1 MLDERCV
8 GRQDFWSD
16 PLNQYTPR
24 KNIIFEPTM
33 EMTSA
38 TSGHVSSKSTT
49 HHRST
54 NRPKS
59 GWADWEMAVD
69 LDTIQSHMPDA
80 SNTST
85 LSLAQ
90 AVASFSRSELRWEL
104 AIIAAAVALLTVAL
118 AAIALFFFRR
128 RTRDL
133 TLVYVGVFSILYAVR
148 LLVSRPSFRAL
159 FDESRIFWAYADWVI
174 TCTIILP
181 LGLFLYQVADE
192 QLRKFL
198 RWLLAA
204 PTAFAIFGILAAALG
219 VSLAKLSFENNFVV
233 LGTLAATALFLVAS
247 KWRPGPRQHSS
258 REFRV
263 FVAGF
268 LVWMLFVVH
277 ANLLGLKILTGH
289 NVEFLGFLVF
299 VAGLGYISAYRTFAN
314 EERLIA
320 INKELEIARRIQSS
334 TLPQGVPTLAG
345 LEIAARYAPMSAVAG
360 DFYDFLWVDEKR
372 VGILV
377 ADVTGHGVPAALI
390 ASMLKVAF
398 AGQAAHAHD
407 PVRVLTGLNGALCG
421 KFEEHFVTA
430 AYLFVDLEKS
440 LLHYSAAGHPPLML
454 ASRAAGNVREI
465 EENGL
470 MLGMFPEA
478 AYSSVEIS
486 VSPGDRCLLYTD
498 GLFEAKNT
506 AQEEFGKARCKEFL
520 ERQLDVP
527 AARFATALLAD
538 IAGFSGHNSARAQ
551 EDDITLLVLD
561 LQ

>member
-1 MLDERCV
+1 
-8 GRQDFWSD
+8 
-16 PLNQYTPR
+16 
-24 KNIIFEPTM
+24 
-33 EMTSA
+33 
-38 TSGHVSSKSTT
+38 
-49 HHRST
+49 
-54 NRPKS
+54 
-59 GWADWEMAVD
+59 MA
-69 LDTIQSHMPDA
+69 DA
-80 SNTST
+80 SNTT
-85 LSLAQ
+85 ALVLAQ

-104 AIIAAAVALLTVAL
+104 ANIAAAVVILSIAL
-118 AAIALFFFRR
+118 AAIALFCFRR

-133 TLVYVGVFSILYAVR
+133 TLIYFGLLCILYAVR
-148 LLVSRPSFRAL
+148 LLASLPSFRSL
-159 FDESRIFWAYADWVI
+159 FGESRIFWVYVNWVI

-181 LGLFLYQVADE
+181 LGLFLYQLAGE
-192 QLRKFL
+192 HLKNFI

-204 PTAFAIFGILAAALG
+204 QTAFAIFGILAAALG
-219 VSLAKLSFENNFVV
+219 VSVGKLFLANNFVV
-233 LGTLAATALFLVAS
+233 LGTLTATAILLVAN
-247 KWRPGPRQHSS
+247 KWRPDPRQRLSQEV
-258 REFRV
+258 RIFL
-263 FVAGF
+263 AGS

-299 VAGLGYISAYRTFAN
+299 VASLAYVSAYRTFAN
-314 EERLIA
+314 EERLLA

-334 TLPQGVPTLAG
+334 TLPLSVPTLPG

-360 DFYDFLWVDEKR
+360 DFYDFLCVDEKR

-398 AGQAAHAHD
+398 ASQAAHAHD

-440 LLHYSAAGHPPLML
+440 LLRYSAAGHPPLML
-454 ASRAAGNVREI
+454 ASRATGNVQEI

-478 AYSSVEIS
+478 AYSFVEIR

-498 GLFEAKNT
+498 GLFEAKNA

-520 ERQLDVP
+520 ETQLDIP
-527 AARFATALLAD
+527 AARFANALLD
-538 IAGFSGHNSARAQ
+538 NIAGFSGHNSARAQ

-561 LQ
+561 FQ